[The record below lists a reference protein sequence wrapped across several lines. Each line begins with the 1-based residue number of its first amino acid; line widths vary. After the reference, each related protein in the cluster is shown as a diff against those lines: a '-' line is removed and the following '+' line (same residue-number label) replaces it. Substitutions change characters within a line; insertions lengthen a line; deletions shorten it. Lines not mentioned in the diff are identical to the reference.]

1 MPVKVEVRGP
11 IFSPLATKVTQEEV
25 QQGID
30 GAIVRLR
37 DAIASK
43 AKTATGDMKA
53 GIKIVDRRSG
63 AAVVASKSYSIPVD
77 QGRSPGWLNK
87 PGARRLAA
95 WAELVLGLS
104 SQEARRAAY
113 AITRT
118 NARTGIP
125 ADQFFYR
132 TFDQMQGQLS
142 NQLGSIPG
150 QIVAKLS

>member
-1 MPVKVEVRGP
+1 MPIKVEIRGP
-11 IFSPLATKVTQEEV
+11 MFSPTAAKVTQEELRE
-25 QQGID
+25 GID
-30 GAIVRLR
+30 GAIARLR

-43 AKTATGDMKA
+43 AKVATGDMKA
-53 GIKIVDRRSG
+53 GIKVVDRRSG

-113 AITRT
+113 AITVT
-118 NARTGIP
+118 NSRSGIP
-125 ADQFFYR
+125 ADHFFYR
-132 TFDQMQGQLS
+132 TFDQMQSQLNS
-142 NQLGSIPG
+142 QMANIPG
-150 QIVAKLS
+150 QIVARLS